1 MLKKLLKYEIR
12 ATARLFLPVFGAILL
27 LAILNNIFFNFND
40 IPDFAAVLT
49 MMLYVILII
58 ALFVLVYVVMIQ
70 RFYKNLLRDEGYLMF
85 TLPVRTWQLIAS
97 KLIVSIMWLA
107 ICTFVT
113 VLSVFIMAFSLDLLR
128 EIPEFLRQ
136 LSDFLAHYVGISEV
150 TLFFE
155 FVFLMLIGTAVN
167 NGIYLVDGTNQL
179 RQTMP
184 LGDALVEAG
193 TTRLRPILMTTLT
206 TIISMVPMMFSNDSG
221 MGMMKDMA
229 YVMVGGLVA
238 STILAMF
245 LMPAFYL
252 LIRRENVD
260 GTKRGRK
267 HKQQKIE
274 AGAAQS

>member
-155 FVFLMLIGTAVN
+155 FVFLMLIGTIGSVLM
-167 NGIYLVDGTNQL
+167 IYAAISIGHLVGKHRVLTAFGAYIGLSIVEQIITNL
-179 RQTMP
+179 YFS
-184 LGDALVEAG
+184 LVGRIYDHTIPYGSYGAYQFGYVAYDFAREFVGAMHMIVIP
-193 TTRLRPILMTTLT
+193 TLIITVIFSVVYFILTNYILSHRLNL
-206 TIISMVPMMFSNDSG
+206 
-221 MGMMKDMA
+221 
-229 YVMVGGLVA
+229 
-238 STILAMF
+238 
-245 LMPAFYL
+245 
-252 LIRRENVD
+252 E
-260 GTKRGRK
+260 
-267 HKQQKIE
+267 
-274 AGAAQS
+274 

>member
-155 FVFLMLIGTAVN
+155 FVFLMLIGTIGSVLM
-167 NGIYLVDGTNQL
+167 IYAAISIGHLVGKHRVLTAFGAYIGLSIVEQIITNL
-179 RQTMP
+179 YFS
-184 LGDALVEAG
+184 LVGRIYDHTIPYGSYGAYQFGYGAYDFAREFVGAMHMIVIP
-193 TTRLRPILMTTLT
+193 TLIITVIFSVVYFILTNYILSHRLNL
-206 TIISMVPMMFSNDSG
+206 
-221 MGMMKDMA
+221 
-229 YVMVGGLVA
+229 
-238 STILAMF
+238 
-245 LMPAFYL
+245 
-252 LIRRENVD
+252 E
-260 GTKRGRK
+260 
-267 HKQQKIE
+267 
-274 AGAAQS
+274 